1 MVTGTKKGCTTKEV
15 VGMCGRFTLTA
26 NVDQLIDRFD
36 IEFFLQEEEY
46 NPSYNVAPSQSVLA
60 VINDG
65 AQNKMGFLRWGLIP
79 PWAKDMSIGYKMIN
93 ARAETLIDKPS
104 FRNAYK
110 KKRCLIVADSF
121 YEWKRI
127 DSKTKIPM
135 RIKLKSNELF
145 SMAGLWENWKSPDGK
160 SIYSCSVITTSPNA
174 LVQDIHDRMPV
185 ILKPDDE
192 KYWLD
197 PSITDTTKLNPLL
210 KPLDHALMEAY
221 EVSPLVNSPKNNSIE
236 LIQKIC

>member
-1 MVTGTKKGCTTKEV
+1 
-15 VGMCGRFTLTA
+15 MCGRFTLTA
-26 NVDQLIDRFD
+26 TVDQLIDRFD

-65 AQNKMGFLRWGLIP
+65 ARNKMGFLRWGLIP
-79 PWAKDMSIGYKMIN
+79 PWAKDLSIGYKMIN
-93 ARAETLIDKPS
+93 ARAETLTDKPS

-110 KKRCLIVADSF
+110 KRRCLIVADSF
-121 YEWKRI
+121 YEWKRL

-145 SMAGLWENWKSPDGK
+145 SMAGLWENWKSPEGK
-160 SIYSCSVITTSPNA
+160 SIYSCSVITTSPNE

-185 ILKPDDE
+185 ILNPEDE

-210 KPLDHALMEAY
+210 KPLDHTLMEAY
-221 EVSPLVNSPKNNSIE
+221 EVSALVNSPKNNSIE

>member
-1 MVTGTKKGCTTKEV
+1 MAAPQRRVL
-15 VGMCGRFTLTA
+15 GMCGRFTLTA
-26 NVDQLIDRFD
+26 TVDQLIDRFD

-65 AQNKMGFLRWGLIP
+65 ARNKMGFLRWGLIP

-121 YEWKRI
+121 YEWKRL

-145 SMAGLWENWKSPDGK
+145 SMAGLWENWKSPEGK
-160 SIYSCSVITTSPNA
+160 SIYSCSVITTSPNE

-185 ILKPDDE
+185 ILNPEDE

-210 KPLDHALMEAY
+210 KPLDHTLMEAY

>member
-1 MVTGTKKGCTTKEV
+1 
-15 VGMCGRFTLTA
+15 MCGRFTLTA
-26 NVDQLIDRFD
+26 SVDQLIDRFD

-65 AQNKMGFLRWGLIP
+65 AHKRMGYLRWGLIP
-79 PWAKDMSIGYKMIN
+79 PWAKDISVGYKMIN

-160 SIYSCSVITTSPNA
+160 SIYSCSVITTSPNE

-185 ILKPDDE
+185 ILKPEDE

-197 PSITDTTKLNPLL
+197 PSITDTTKLHPLL

-221 EVSPLVNSPKNNSIE
+221 EVSPLVNSPKNNSIK

>member
-1 MVTGTKKGCTTKEV
+1 MTAPQRRVL
-15 VGMCGRFTLTA
+15 GMCGRFTLTA
-26 NVDQLIDRFD
+26 TVDQLIDRFD

-65 AQNKMGFLRWGLIP
+65 ARNKMGFLRWGLIP

-121 YEWKRI
+121 YEWKRL

-145 SMAGLWENWKSPDGK
+145 SMAGLWENWKSPEGK
-160 SIYSCSVITTSPNA
+160 SIYSCSVITTSPNE

-185 ILKPDDE
+185 ILNPEYE

-210 KPLDHALMEAY
+210 KPLDHTLMEAY